1 MVIFNSYFDITRG
14 YVSHILHVSK
24 VPGQGAFDTFSGK
37 QDPTDPTDPRELRE
51 LAAVSRHGF
60 FSKVSRKKSIS
71 FHRFFSLMF
80 FAFFCCAI
88 WAFLQ
93 RYRCFEA
100 FTSALQLCSSWLI
113 RPSFVPHSSL
123 IRPSSHVRNPFTEWR
138 DSGYALPGRGREMW
152 VSQVPLFAT
161 FAARIFQVS
170 MARTKSIQDSWL
182 NWHRMT
188 LILWSFN
195 CESIE
200 SDPKF
205 GTSFFPLCQVMTGC
219 LACAKLLVAKRS
231 AVPRDIQR
239 SVEAIS
245 ISMIS
250 NR

>member
-1 MVIFNSYFDITRG
+1 M
-14 YVSHILHVSK
+14 
-24 VPGQGAFDTFSGK
+24 
-37 QDPTDPTDPRELRE
+37 
-51 LAAVSRHGF
+51 GF
-60 FSKVSRKKSIS
+60 FSFWMFKLLCNLRAQ
-71 FHRFFSLMF
+71 F
-80 FAFFCCAI
+80 FAKVQML
-88 WAFLQ
+88 WGLHLS
-93 RYRCFEA
+93 
-100 FTSALQLCSSWLI
+100 TSAVFILAQ
-113 RPSFVPHSSL
+113 SSL